1 MQLFLGVQG
10 YRKNGE
16 RFHFC
21 VDEIVW
27 GEGGVVFKRS
37 FGRGVR
43 PRASKKASTIH
54 FHILFKKRGL
64 IFS

>member
-16 RFHFC
+16 RFHSC
-21 VDEIVW
+21 VDELSGVRV
-27 GEGGVVFKRS
+27 GVVFKRS
-37 FGRGVR
+37 SGRGVR

-54 FHILFKKRGL
+54 FHTLFKKRGL
-64 IFS
+64 IFL

>member
-16 RFHFC
+16 RFHHPC

-27 GEGGVVFKRS
+27 GEGGGS
-37 FGRGVR
+37 
-43 PRASKKASTIH
+43 
-54 FHILFKKRGL
+54 L
-64 IFS
+64 